1 MFTVELTNLLS
12 KAFIDCGFDAKYGQ
26 VVVSGR
32 PDLCQFQCN
41 GAMSAAKEYRKA
53 PFMIADEV
61 VTKLKA
67 SDDFSAIF
75 QMAEMV
81 RPGFINLTLT
91 DDYIAKAID
100 SITDDERLG
109 VAQAEDPLKI
119 IIDYGGP
126 NVAKPLHVGHL
137 RPAIIGE
144 AIKRTFKFLGHDV
157 VGDVHLGDWGL
168 QMGMI
173 IIEVERLY
181 PDLPYFNKDFKGEYP
196 TEPPFTFEE
205 LEEIYPKASAR
216 CKAEPEYNEK
226 AKKAT
231 FDLQNGR
238 PGYKALWR
246 HFVTLSIADIKV
258 IYDRLDVE
266 FDLWLGESDAHP
278 YIEPMTQML
287 TDKGVLVKS
296 DGALI
301 VDVSKED
308 DKKEIPPI
316 ILYKSDG
323 SVLYGTTDLATID
336 QRVKD
341 FDPDYIFY
349 VVDSRQATHFVQVFR
364 CAQDQGIAPK
374 KTGLEH
380 LGFGTMN
387 GKDGRPF
394 KTRDGGILKLTDF
407 INMVEDNARVKVS
420 DREGLDVD
428 LTAKAVGLATLK
440 FADLSN
446 FRMKDY
452 VFDLDK
458 FSAFEGKTGPYILYS
473 YVRINN
479 IMNKL
484 RDENFEPGTIL
495 PPESDADRQLMLKLD
510 TLTSALEAAA
520 KDRAPNILCEYVYDL
535 ATLANGFYHNHHIMN
550 EEDTAKRAS
559 WMQLLLITQK
569 AIKLCLDILGIP
581 VLEKM

>member
-1 MFTVELTNLLS
+1 MFTTELTQILS
-12 KAFIDCGFDAKYGQ
+12 HAFEACGYDTSYGM
-26 VVVSGR
+26 VVISGR

-61 VTKLKA
+61 VAKLTESK
-67 SDDFSAIF
+67 DFSSIF
-75 QMAEMV
+75 EKAEMV

-91 DDYIAKAID
+91 DTYIAKHMDTLSNDPRI
-100 SITDDERLG
+100 G
-109 VAQAEDPLKI
+109 VPLATNPLKI
-119 IIDYGGP
+119 VIDYGGP

-181 PDLPYFNKDFKGEYP
+181 PDLPYFDENFSGSYP
-196 TEPPFTFEE
+196 KEAPFTFQE
-205 LEEIYPKASAR
+205 LEEIYPQASAK
-216 CKAEPEYNEK
+216 CKADPDYNDQ

-231 FDLQNGR
+231 YDLQHGR

-246 HFVTLSIADIKV
+246 HFVDLSVADIKA

-266 FDLWLGESDAHP
+266 FDLWLGESDAND
-278 YIEPMTQML
+278 YIEPVTQML
-287 TDKGVLVKS
+287 KDKGAMVES
-296 DGALI
+296 DGALV
-301 VDVSKED
+301 VDVTRED
-308 DKKEIPPI
+308 DKKELPPI

-341 FDPDYIFY
+341 YHPDYIFY
-349 VVDSRQATHFVQVFR
+349 VVDSRQSTHFVQVFR
-364 CAQDQGIAPK
+364 CAEDHGIVPEG
-374 KTGLEH
+374 TGLEH

-407 INMVEDNARVKVS
+407 INSVEENAREKINNRQGV
-420 DREGLDVD
+420 DVEA
-428 LTAKAVGLATLK
+428 TAKAVGLATLK

-446 FRMKDY
+446 FRLKDY

-479 IMNKL
+479 IMSKL
-484 RDENFEPGTIL
+484 KEENFEPGTIL
-495 PPESDADRQLMLKLD
+495 PPSSDSERLLMIKLD
-510 TLTSALEAAA
+510 TMTASLELAA
-520 KDRAPNILCEYVYDL
+520 KDRAPNIVCEYVYDL
-535 ATLANGFYHNHHIMN
+535 ATLANGFYHAHHILN
-550 EEDTAKRAS
+550 EDNQAKRAS
-559 WMQLLLITQK
+559 WMNLLLITQK
-569 AIKLCLDILGIP
+569 AIHLCLDILGIP
-581 VLEKM
+581 VIDKM

>member
-1 MFTVELTNLLS
+1 MFTSELTQMLS
-12 KAFIDCGFDAKYGQ
+12 KAFEDCGYDAQYGQ
-26 VVVSGR
+26 VVISGR

-41 GAMSAAKEYRKA
+41 GAMSAAKAYKKA
-53 PFMIADEV
+53 PFMIADDV
-61 VTKLKA
+61 VAKLAEDEK
-67 SDDFSAIF
+67 FERTF
-75 QMAEMV
+75 EKAEMV
-81 RPGFINLTLT
+81 RPGFINLSLK
-91 DDYIAKAID
+91 DSYIAEKINAL
-100 SITDDERLG
+100 TDDERIG
-109 VAQAEDPLKI
+109 VAKVDNPLKI
-119 IIDYGGP
+119 VIDYGGP

-157 VGDVHLGDWGL
+157 IGDVHLGDWGL

-173 IIEVERLY
+173 IIEVEQLY
-181 PDLPYFNKDFKGEYP
+181 PDLPYFDKNFEGPYP
-196 TEPPFTFEE
+196 ETAPFTFQE
-205 LEEIYPKASAR
+205 LEEIYPQASA
-216 CKAEPEYNEK
+216 KAKADPEYNEK

-246 HFVTLSIADIKV
+246 HFVDLSVADIKG

-278 YIEPMTQML
+278 YIDPVTDML
-287 TDKGVLVKS
+287 REKGAMVES
-296 DGALI
+296 DGALV
-301 VDVSKED
+301 VDVSRED
-308 DKKEIPPI
+308 DKKEMPPI
-316 ILYKSDG
+316 ILFKSDG

-341 FDPDYIFY
+341 YSPDNIFY
-349 VVDSRQATHFVQVFR
+349 VVDSRQGTHFVQVFR
-364 CAQDQGIAPK
+364 CAEDHGVAPEG
-374 KTGLEH
+374 TGLEH

-407 INMVEDNARVKVS
+407 INMVEDNAREKIS

-428 LTAKAVGLATLK
+428 ATAKAVGLSTLK

-446 FRMKDY
+446 YRLKDY
-452 VFDLDK
+452 VFDLEK

-484 RDENFEPGTIL
+484 AEENFQAGDIL
-495 PPESDADRQLMLKLD
+495 APTSDAERQLMLKLD
-510 TLTSALEAAA
+510 TLTAALEQSA
-520 KDRAPNILCEYVYDL
+520 KDRAPNVICEYVYDL
-535 ATLANGFYHNHHIMN
+535 ATLANGFYHAHHIIN
-550 EEDTAKRAS
+550 EEDMARRAS
-559 WMQLLLITQK
+559 WMQLLKVTQK

-581 VLEKM
+581 VIEKM

>member
-1 MFTVELTNLLS
+1 MFTVELTNILS
-12 KAFIDCGFDAKYGQ
+12 QAFTDCGYDAKYGQ
-26 VVVSGR
+26 VVISGR

-61 VTKLKA
+61 VAKLTEIDGFESLFDK
-67 SDDFSAIF
+67 
-75 QMAEMV
+75 AEMV
-81 RPGFINLTLT
+81 RPGFINLSLK
-91 DDYIAKAID
+91 DSYIASAMNT
-100 SITDDERLG
+100 ITEDDRIG
-109 VAQAEDPLKI
+109 VKKAEDPMKI
-119 IIDYGGP
+119 VIDYGGP

-144 AIKRTFKFLGHDV
+144 AIKRTFNFLGHDI

-181 PDLPYFNKDFKGEYP
+181 PALPYFDSNITDGYP
-196 TEPPFTFEE
+196 KEAPFTFEE
-205 LEEIYPKASAR
+205 LEEIYPQASAR
-216 CKAEPEYNEK
+216 CKADPEYNEK

-231 FDLQNGR
+231 YDLQNGR
-238 PGYKALWR
+238 PGYRALWR
-246 HFVTLSIADIKV
+246 HFVDLSIADIKV
-258 IYDRLDVE
+258 IYDRLDVN

-278 YIEPMTQML
+278 YIDAVTNML
-287 TDKGVLVKS
+287 KDKGAMVES
-296 DGALI
+296 DGALV
-301 VDVSKED
+301 VDVSRED

-316 ILYKSDG
+316 ILYKTDG

-341 FDPDYIFY
+341 YDPDFIFY
-349 VVDSRQATHFVQVFR
+349 VVDSRQSTHFVQVFR
-364 CAQDQGIAPK
+364 CASDHGVAPAT
-374 KTGLEH
+374 TGLEH

-387 GKDGRPF
+387 GKDGKPF

-407 INMVEDNARVKVS
+407 INMVEDNAREKVS
-420 DREGLDVD
+420 DREGLDINA
-428 LTAKAVGLATLK
+428 TAKAVGLATLK

-452 VFDLDK
+452 VFDLEK

-484 RDENFEPGTIL
+484 RDENFAPGEIL
-495 PPESDADRQLMLKLD
+495 APESDAERQLMLKLD
-510 TLTSALEAAA
+510 TLTAALEASA
-520 KDRAPNILCEYVYDL
+520 KDRAPNIICEYVYDL
-535 ATLANGFYHNHHIMN
+535 AVLANGFYHAHHIVG
-550 EEDTAKRAS
+550 EENQAKRAS
-559 WMQLLLITQK
+559 WMQLLLTTQK